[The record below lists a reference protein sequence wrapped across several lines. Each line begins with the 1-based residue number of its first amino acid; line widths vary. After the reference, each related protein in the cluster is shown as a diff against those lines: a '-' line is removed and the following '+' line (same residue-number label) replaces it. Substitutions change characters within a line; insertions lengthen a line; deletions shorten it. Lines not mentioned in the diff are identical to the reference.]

1 MLLCNIILTQQDV
14 QHRDISKV
22 LGFVSA
28 NIRLMPSPRRT
39 GRRVRFVQK
48 GQSLIALLH
57 AASMAV
63 FPEKDEKDI
72 KI

>member
-1 MLLCNIILTQQDV
+1 
-14 QHRDISKV
+14 
-22 LGFVSA
+22 
-28 NIRLMPSPRRT
+28 MPAPRRT
-39 GRRVRFVQK
+39 GRRVRFVLKRQL
-48 GQSLIALLH
+48 LIAMLH